1 MNLKSGEQQG
11 LAELALQW
19 AQIIEISERPA
30 PFSSRDGFLRLVAAN
45 EKLSYHKSYESLL
58 QLLQQ
63 RSYLVA
69 EFKHLLLKCCC
80 CHLKPDQQRASGK
93 KGECF

>member
-1 MNLKSGEQQG
+1 MDPCVLLPQHIRQQQGSELVSCMNLKSGEQQG

-19 AQIIEISERPA
+19 AQIIETSERPA
-30 PFSSRDGFLRLVAAN
+30 PFS
-45 EKLSYHKSYESLL
+45 
-58 QLLQQ
+58 QQ

-69 EFKHLLLKCCC
+69 DFKHLLLKCC

-93 KGECF
+93 KGEQF